1 MVDPTEESYPG
12 RADFDHDL
20 DDFDELLKVQFQ
32 SSITP
37 HLNETKNCARKW
49 SHTIVGCVKDLYR
62 MCSEEGERCT
72 AA

>member
-32 SSITP
+32 SCITP
-37 HLNETKNCARKW
+37 HLFSVKFANKW
-49 SHTIVGCVKDLYR
+49 SHAILGWGIFRCVIY
-62 MCSEEGERCT
+62 
-72 AA
+72 